1 MEKDLDFSGHYCG
14 PHRSDFFRDIP
25 PSCHQYLIG
34 LPDRTA
40 GRVCASLLDPQKRP
54 TQMRRVRTR
63 TVRLE
68 AMQAVELEPGF
79 SAAASFGISASAA
92 FPFGLRTET
101 ASYLLEP
108 EFS

>member
-1 MEKDLDFSGHYCG
+1 
-14 PHRSDFFRDIP
+14 
-25 PSCHQYLIG
+25 
-34 LPDRTA
+34 
-40 GRVCASLLDPQKRP
+40 
-54 TQMRRVRTR
+54 MRRVRTR